1 MVGLESKFN
10 RGARAHSRLDIAM
23 AQIII
28 DPESRALAEQPALV
42 KATRKSRARFP
53 AGCVEA
59 TPTEQEAC
67 LRAQECRGWQAA
79 IVYGPSASSEG
90 QKLYYLV
97 RWLDCAE

>member
-1 MVGLESKFN
+1 
-10 RGARAHSRLDIAM
+10 M
-23 AQIII
+23 AKIII

-53 AGCVEA
+53 AGCVEPSA
-59 TPTEQEAC
+59 TEAEAC
-67 LRAQECRGWQAA
+67 AGAQARSGWQAA

-97 RWLDCAE
+97 RWLDCGQ